1 MKTSL
6 GRSPALSLGTHP
18 SPQVPAH
25 PPSPLSSAHT
35 CPQHAQ
41 TFSFIGEVLK
51 ETNGSG
57 GWRGEDVGSKT
68 MRIYLYLD

>member
-1 MKTSL
+1 MKTSP

-18 SPQVPAH
+18 NPQVPAH
-25 PPSPLSSAHT
+25 PPSPLSSAHM
-35 CPQHAQ
+35 CPQRAQ
-41 TFSFIGEVLK
+41 AFSFIEEVLK

-57 GWRGEDVGSKT
+57 RWRGENVGNKT